1 MENRQFE
8 AMLAVAQERL
18 TQHAPEDIAGKAG
31 TQYADGSFS
40 LKTLG
45 QTVTVRLLDCTIQ
58 PPLSKWHALTL
69 LHYLDLADGAP
80 LTGRTITFSQ
90 YKDGLVRG
98 GGLDRNAELIVRRDL
113 GILPP
118 EELERRCRSL
128 GAELLP
134 SNADFCARFDF
145 APRYPIW
152 LKVWC
157 SDEEFPA
164 SARLLLDR
172 FEELNG
178 AQRTTIL
185 MVTHDAF
192 TASYCRR
199 ILFIKDGRPFTELVR
214 GTRGR
219 KDFFARIIEVVTL
232 LGGDSGDVL

>member
-18 TQHAPEDIAGKAG
+18 AQHAPEDIAGKTGA
-31 TQYADGSFS
+31 QYADGSFL

-45 QTVTVRLLDCTIQ
+45 QTVTVRLSDCTIQ
-58 PPLSKWHALTL
+58 PPLSKWHELTL

-128 GAELLP
+128 GTELFFLKCDLNCCLFHKLLHSTKSRHTVFTMCLLCVFVLYGP
-134 SNADFCARFDF
+134 MLCAGELVEDQRADCDC
-145 APRYPIW
+145 I
-152 LKVWC
+152 
-157 SDEEFPA
+157 
-164 SARLLLDR
+164 LDR
-172 FEELNG
+172 QVMRRALIQQQPSV
-178 AQRTTIL
+178 ASKRLRT
-185 MVTHDAF
+185 
-192 TASYCRR
+192 
-199 ILFIKDGRPFTELVR
+199 GRCCPCWR
-214 GTRGR
+214 
-219 KDFFARIIEVVTL
+219 
-232 LGGDSGDVL
+232 

>member
-18 TQHAPEDIAGKAG
+18 AQHIPEDIAEKSGA
-31 TQYADGSFS
+31 QYADGSFS

-45 QTVTVRLLDCTIQ
+45 QTVAVQLSDCKIQ

-90 YKDGLVRG
+90 HKDGLVRG

-128 GAELLP
+128 GAGLLS

-145 APRYPIW
+145 APRYPVW
-152 LKVWC
+152 LKVWFA
-157 SDEEFPA
+157 DEEFPA
-164 SARLLLDR
+164 SGRLLLD
-172 FEELNG
+172 ESAPHYLTIEDAVTVGSLILDQLTG
-178 AQRTTIL
+178 AQHWT
-185 MVTHDAF
+185 V
-192 TASYCRR
+192 
-199 ILFIKDGRPFTELVR
+199 
-214 GTRGR
+214 
-219 KDFFARIIEVVTL
+219 
-232 LGGDSGDVL
+232 

>member
-18 TQHAPEDIAGKAG
+18 AQHAPEDIAEKAG
-31 TQYADGSFS
+31 AQYADGSFS

-45 QTVTVRLLDCTIQ
+45 QTVTVRLSDCTIQ

-90 YKDGLVRG
+90 YKDGLARG

-152 LKVWC
+152 LKVWFA
-157 SDEEFPA
+157 DEEFPA
-164 SARLLLDR
+164 SGRLLLD
-172 FEELNG
+172 ESAPHYLTIEDAVTVGSLILDQLTG
-178 AQRTTIL
+178 AQHWA
-185 MVTHDAF
+185 V
-192 TASYCRR
+192 
-199 ILFIKDGRPFTELVR
+199 
-214 GTRGR
+214 
-219 KDFFARIIEVVTL
+219 
-232 LGGDSGDVL
+232 

>member
-1 MENRQFE
+1 M
-8 AMLAVAQERL
+8 
-18 TQHAPEDIAGKAG
+18 
-31 TQYADGSFS
+31 
-40 LKTLG
+40 KTLG
-45 QTVTVRLLDCTIQ
+45 QTVTVRLSDCTIQ

-145 APRYPIW
+145 APRYPAW
-152 LKVWC
+152 LKVWFA
-157 SDEEFPA
+157 DEEFLA
-164 SARLLLDR
+164 SGRLLLD
-172 FEELNG
+172 ESAPHYLTIEDAVTVGSLILDQLTG
-178 AQRTTIL
+178 AQHWA
-185 MVTHDAF
+185 V
-192 TASYCRR
+192 
-199 ILFIKDGRPFTELVR
+199 
-214 GTRGR
+214 
-219 KDFFARIIEVVTL
+219 
-232 LGGDSGDVL
+232 